1 MRDLIIQQLR
11 ERSFV
16 KGKQKT
22 WVSELSD
29 DQIYELF
36 LRLRKDEPAK
46 SIARYIQK
54 AWNVN
59 PDSSVHSISQGVLK
73 FKNRVAHLLLAPP
86 SEKTLDV
93 TPNDENDA
101 YLDQIE
107 GMERIAHLQLN
118 RIRQMVAEE
127 EETGIKQTSMSRDI
141 HALTALI
148 KAITKA
154 KEWEMVHQGN
164 DPSKERRLQRLQRK
178 MGVQF
183 DGLMDQLGD
192 DGRDRMVK
200 ITRRFLELA
209 EEHAVP
215 AEIGP
220 DGKLRLV
227 KPLN

>member
-1 MRDLIIQQLR
+1 MKTYIIEQLKKNASVR
-11 ERSFV
+11 
-16 KGKQKT
+16 GKQKT

-36 LRLRKDEPAK
+36 LRLRKDEAAK

-54 AWNVN
+54 AWKVN
-59 PDSSVHSISQGVLK
+59 PGSSAHSISQGVLK
-73 FKNRVAHLLLAPP
+73 YKKRIAHLLLDPP

-101 YLDQIE
+101 YLDHIE
-107 GMERIAHLQLN
+107 GMERIARLQLN

-154 KEWEMVHQGN
+154 KEWEMVHGGA
-164 DPSKERRLQRLQRK
+164 DPVKLRRIEKKKQRINSGFGALMQSV
-178 MGVQF
+178 GE
-183 DGLMDQLGD
+183 DGM
-192 DGRDRMVK
+192 DRMTK
-200 ITRRFLELA
+200 AMGIFLELA

>member
-1 MRDLIIQQLR
+1 MKNYIIEQLR
-11 ERSFV
+11 KNTSVR
-16 KGKQKT
+16 GKQKT

-73 FKNRVAHLLLAPP
+73 YKKRITHLLLDPP
-86 SEKTLDV
+86 SERTLDV
-93 TPNDENDA
+93 TPSDENDA

-164 DPSKERRLQRLQRK
+164 DPLKERRLQRLQRR
-178 MGVQF
+178 MGMQF
-183 DGLMDQLGD
+183 DGLMDRLGD

-200 ITRRFLELA
+200 ATKRFLELA
-209 EEHAVP
+209 EKHAVP

-227 KPLN
+227 KPIN